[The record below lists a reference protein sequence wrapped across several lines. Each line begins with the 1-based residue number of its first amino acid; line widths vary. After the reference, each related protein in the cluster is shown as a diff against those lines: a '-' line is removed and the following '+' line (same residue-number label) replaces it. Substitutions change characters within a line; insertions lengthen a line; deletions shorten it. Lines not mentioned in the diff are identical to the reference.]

1 MSKLHEQQ
9 TEMIIQLRI
18 QKMKERMM
26 QKKLKK
32 ENYVPEKTVDLFQ
45 EQSNIKIDE
54 QKENS
59 KYEPPTEL
67 EHLRDVIQLKRK
79 LIENTTQQII
89 TVSVLFLNYS

>member
-1 MSKLHEQQ
+1 MK
-9 TEMIIQLRI
+9 
-18 QKMKERMM
+18 QKMM

-32 ENYVPEKTVDLFQ
+32 ENYVSEETVDLHQ
-45 EQSNIKIDE
+45 EQSNIKIDV

-59 KYEPPTEL
+59 KYEPSTEL

-89 TVSVLFLNYS
+89 TVSVLFLK